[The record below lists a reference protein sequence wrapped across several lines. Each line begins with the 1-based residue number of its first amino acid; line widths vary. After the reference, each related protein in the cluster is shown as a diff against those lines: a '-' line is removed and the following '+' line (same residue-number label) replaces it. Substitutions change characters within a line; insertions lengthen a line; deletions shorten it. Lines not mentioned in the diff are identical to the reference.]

1 MFVRPYDK
9 KDFLYK
15 AFCGLFEKVSTAAA
29 VVSLSPFLIDCE
41 TRC

>member
-9 KDFLYK
+9 WNFLCK

-29 VVSLSPFLIDCE
+29 VVSLSPILIDCE